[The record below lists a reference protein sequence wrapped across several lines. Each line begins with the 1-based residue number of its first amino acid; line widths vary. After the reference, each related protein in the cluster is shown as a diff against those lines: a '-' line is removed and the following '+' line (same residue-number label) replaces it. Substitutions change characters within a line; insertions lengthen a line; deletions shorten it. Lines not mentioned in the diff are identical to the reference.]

1 MVQRVVA
8 KHLKSDLLK
17 PEPERWVMLLWLI
30 PTAEM
35 LLLNNGHTFWPEGFY
50 ENQRCCTWR
59 KIIADDQNSHILSL
73 LQQYSHTRKYRINRN
88 TTSCWQINMCT
99 LTTPLLLEIHM
110 LSIDA
115 NKKYFLRETFLEL
128 CSGTVSQNLL
138 NMRELKKKK
147 IQLVWCDPCLHKPL
161 DPQLGWKEKLI
172 KSFIQTK
179 SSLGAKLQGV

>member
-1 MVQRVVA
+1 MVQSVVA
-8 KHLKSDLLK
+8 THLKSDLLK

-35 LLLNNGHTFWPEGFY
+35 LLLNNGRTCWPEGFY

-73 LQQYSHTRKYRINRN
+73 LQWHSHTRKYRINRK

-99 LTTPLLLEIHM
+99 LTTPLLLEIHT

-115 NKKYFLRETFLEL
+115 NKKYFLR
-128 CSGTVSQNLL
+128 SQNLSGAL
-138 NMRELKKKK
+138 QQYCVAESLKYEGPWEKK
-147 IQLVWCDPCLHKPL
+147 IPNK
-161 DPQLGWKEKLI
+161 
-172 KSFIQTK
+172 
-179 SSLGAKLQGV
+179 